1 MLKVSQD
8 SVMNSSRKRPC
19 RSGRYGR
26 KQRQAIDLALLSF
39 CLVVAANCGDGRKS
53 KTLSR
58 ETALSLLKE
67 KPGLL
72 RRFTSQKIV
81 VQLPLSI
88 RRARAS
94 EDEIA
99 GRVPLELPNLN
110 TLAEVGIVPHTSPFE
125 DFMRGYFVIQ
135 AAERGLFFKQ
145 KRVENHDYAMRV
157 EYSEIPHPDVYW
169 EPKLDPWG
177 HAFTGVYAG
186 FAVNLT
192 TAQPSF
198 GQVTGIRQEGTYAF
212 VDVEIIYTPTEA
224 QRKMKEIAD
233 ETTKEL
239 GLDPN
244 RFIELCDC
252 HFLEIPKSTAEY
264 RFTLYDD
271 GWRLVSG

>member
-1 MLKVSQD
+1 MR
-8 SVMNSSRKRPC
+8 N
-19 RSGRYGR
+19 
-26 KQRQAIDLALLSF
+26 KQRAIGLALLSF
-39 CLVVAANCGDGRKS
+39 CLLVAANCGAGRKS

-58 ETALSLLKE
+58 DTALSLLKE
-67 KPGLL
+67 KPELL
-72 RRFTSQKIV
+72 KGFTSQKIV
-81 VQLPLSI
+81 VHLPLSI
-88 RRARAS
+88 RRAKAS

-110 TLAEVGIVPHTSPFE
+110 TLAQVGIVPHTSPFE

-135 AAERGLFFKQ
+135 AAKRSMFFKQ
-145 KRVENHDYAMRV
+145 KSVENHDYAMRV
-157 EYSEIPHPDVYW
+157 EYSEIPHAGVYW
-169 EPKLDPWG
+169 EPKLDPQG
-177 HAFTGVYAG
+177 YAYTGAYAG

-212 VDVEIIYTPTEA
+212 VDVEITYTPTEA

-233 ETTKEL
+233 ETMKEL

-244 RFIELCDC
+244 RFVELCEC